1 MLARAA
7 LDQVDT
13 LIRKRFGSGLPDEI
27 KTIAADTV
35 RKRVDE
41 WLAASREDEPQNK
54 PQSASKPTTVQPP
67 ENGHVARSAFVLA
80 IAAAIAIVIAIVV
93 GSLVAMQLT
102 NRLMHLDRSQTERI
116 TGMEARLAEAENL
129 QLELRANAAAQD
141 VAEKKNI
148 EDHERRLK
156 QVETRQ
162 DALVI
167 YLLSSVGKL
176 LEERKIRPPAVPPVL
191 QIAQAEIMLSTAP

>member
-1 MLARAA
+1 MLRR
-7 LDQVDT
+7 Q
-13 LIRKRFGSGLPDEI
+13 FGSGLPDEI

-41 WLAASREDEPQNK
+41 WLATPREDERA
-54 PQSASKPTTVQPP
+54 SSSKPTAVPP
-67 ENGHVARSAFVLA
+67 PANGPLARSAFVLA
-80 IAAAIAIVIAIVV
+80 LAAAISLVIAIVV
-93 GSLVAMQLT
+93 GTLVAMQLT
-102 NRLMHLDRSQTERI
+102 NRLLHLDRSQTERI

-129 QLELRANAAAQD
+129 QLELRANAAARD
-141 VAEKKNI
+141 ISEKKSI

-176 LEERKIRPPAVPPVL
+176 LEERKIRPPVVPPVL
-191 QIAQAEIMLSTAP
+191 QIAQAEIMLSMPP